1 MENLEPKREKRSPI
15 SSLKFQ
21 RKSDY
26 KKFRKFIK
34 KETKELKGIVEPKQD
49 KLKSILNVGVAG
61 LGLFTIG
68 GVMAAIKGRDDD
80 TSGKFKTPFIVGKR
94 NPSDSP
100 DLPNVSITG
109 IKPGGEAFAGQKSKL
124 PFKTPVKQYKK
135 TSKPIK
141 TTVKNPK
148 TKVTTPQKVKV
159 GANVNQGKQGPTGGT
174 GGRPTSGKSKSS
186 LPFEYGTF
194 NYSKNKPKVTT
205 PQKVKV
211 PEIFMDVDG
220 TMVDSYDKLSVQG
233 KKAGMIRKQLDDPN
247 RKLTRSKRQ
256 RLIQEL
262 DRLEGKILPTTTVK
276 PNIFNRFMNFYNK
289 GRTSAEDTMKF
300 FGKDGLIADDFSK
313 ITRTDKAFKEGA
325 KGLKGARPFKAFT
338 PNMLKTGPTPLTR
351 QLIERPFRFL
361 KNSPVVSSLLK
372 SKVTKTGFIVLD
384 LIFAGQAFADLFKPK
399 DNLRTSVV
407 DLYNAINNQIYKD
420 DPSKLKYYITESSD
434 DRIRAY
440 HIQKNKEIRLLKEK
454 AGLNLSGSPNVL
466 IVPENKQNN
475 EVKSNIPIKT
485 GGTKVS
491 FVPTEPLNSVG
502 TDILLH
508 KLNQ

>member
-1 MENLEPKREKRSPI
+1 MENLEPKREKKSSL

-26 KKFRKFIK
+26 KKFRNFIK

-68 GVMAAIKGRDDD
+68 GVMAAIKGRGDG
-80 TSGKFKTPFIVGKR
+80 TSDKFKTPFIVGKR

-100 DLPNVSITG
+100 DLPNVSLTG
-109 IKPGGEAFAGQKSKL
+109 IKPGGEKLAGQKTKL
-124 PFKTPVKQYKK
+124 PFKKPVLKK

-148 TKVTTPQKVKV
+148 TKVYTSQKVKV

-174 GGRPTSGKSKSS
+174 GDRPTSGKSKS
-186 LPFEYGTF
+186 F
-194 NYSKNKPKVTT
+194 NKNINVDKI
-205 PQKVKV
+205 
-211 PEIFMDVDG
+211 PEVFMDVDG
-220 TMVDSYDKLSVQG
+220 KMVDSYDKLSVQG
-233 KKAGMIRKQLDDPN
+233 KKANMIRKQLNDPN
-247 RKLTRSKRQ
+247 RKLIKTKRE

-262 DRLEGKILPTTTVK
+262 DRLEGKVVPMTTVK

-289 GRTSAEDTMKF
+289 GRTPAEDTMQF

-399 DNLRTSVV
+399 DNIRTSVV

-434 DRIRAY
+434 ERIRAY

-454 AGLNLSGSPNVL
+454 AGLNLGGSPNVL

>member
-1 MENLEPKREKRSPI
+1 MENLEPKREKKSSL

-26 KKFRKFIK
+26 KKFRNFIK

-68 GVMAAIKGRDDD
+68 GVMAAIKGRGDG
-80 TSGKFKTPFIVGKR
+80 TSDKFKTPFIVGKR

-100 DLPNVSITG
+100 DLPNVSLTG
-109 IKPGGEAFAGQKSKL
+109 IKPGGEKLAGQKTKL
-124 PFKTPVKQYKK
+124 PFKKPVLKK

-148 TKVTTPQKVKV
+148 TKVYTSQKVKV

-174 GGRPTSGKSKSS
+174 GDRPTSGKSKS
-186 LPFEYGTF
+186 F
-194 NYSKNKPKVTT
+194 NKNINVDKI
-205 PQKVKV
+205 
-211 PEIFMDVDG
+211 PEVFMDVDG
-220 TMVDSYDKLSVQG
+220 KMVDSYDKLSVQG
-233 KKAGMIRKQLDDPN
+233 KKANMIRKQLNDPN
-247 RKLTRSKRQ
+247 RKLIKTKRE

-262 DRLEGKILPTTTVK
+262 DRLEGKVVPMTTVK

-289 GRTSAEDTMKF
+289 GRTLAEDTMQF

-399 DNLRTSVV
+399 DNIRTSVV

-434 DRIRAY
+434 ERIRAY

-454 AGLNLSGSPNVL
+454 AGLNLGGSPNVL

>member
-1 MENLEPKREKRSPI
+1 MENLEPKREKKSSL

-26 KKFRKFIK
+26 KKFRNFIK

-68 GVMAAIKGRDDD
+68 GVMAAIKGRGDG
-80 TSGKFKTPFIVGKR
+80 TSDKFKTPFIVGKR

-100 DLPNVSITG
+100 DLPNVSLTG
-109 IKPGGEAFAGQKSKL
+109 IKPGGEKLAGQKTKL
-124 PFKTPVKQYKK
+124 PFKKPVLKK

-148 TKVTTPQKVKV
+148 TKVYTSQKVKV

-174 GGRPTSGKSKSS
+174 GDRPTSGKSKS
-186 LPFEYGTF
+186 F
-194 NYSKNKPKVTT
+194 NKNINVDKI
-205 PQKVKV
+205 
-211 PEIFMDVDG
+211 PEVFMDVDG
-220 TMVDSYDKLSVQG
+220 KMVDSYDKLSVQG
-233 KKAGMIRKQLDDPN
+233 KKANMIRKQLNDPN
-247 RKLTRSKRQ
+247 RKLIKTKRE

-262 DRLEGKILPTTTVK
+262 DRLEGKVVPMTTVK

-289 GRTSAEDTMKF
+289 GRTPAEDTMQF

-325 KGLKGARPFKAFT
+325 KGFKGARPFKAFT

-399 DNLRTSVV
+399 DNIRTSVV

-434 DRIRAY
+434 ERIRAY

-454 AGLNLSGSPNVL
+454 AGLNLGGSPNVL

>member
-1 MENLEPKREKRSPI
+1 MENLEPKREKKSSL

-26 KKFRKFIK
+26 KKFRNFIK

-68 GVMAAIKGRDDD
+68 GVMAAIRGRDDG
-80 TSGKFKTPFIVGKR
+80 TSDKFKTPFIVGKR

-100 DLPNVSITG
+100 DLPNVSLTG
-109 IKPGGEAFAGQKSKL
+109 IKPGGEKLAGQKTKL
-124 PFKTPVKQYKK
+124 PFKKPVLKK

-148 TKVTTPQKVKV
+148 TKVYTSQKVKV

-174 GGRPTSGKSKSS
+174 GDRPTSGKSKS
-186 LPFEYGTF
+186 F
-194 NYSKNKPKVTT
+194 NKNINVDKI
-205 PQKVKV
+205 
-211 PEIFMDVDG
+211 PEVFMDVDG

-256 RLIQEL
+256 RLIREL
-262 DRLEGKILPTTTVK
+262 DKLEGKILPTTTVK

-289 GRTSAEDTMKF
+289 GRTPAEDTMKF

-434 DRIRAY
+434 ERIRAY

>member
-1 MENLEPKREKRSPI
+1 MENLEPKREKKSSL

-26 KKFRKFIK
+26 KKFRNFIK

-68 GVMAAIKGRDDD
+68 GVMAAIKGRGDG
-80 TSGKFKTPFIVGKR
+80 TSDKFKTPFIVGKR

-100 DLPNVSITG
+100 DLPNVSLTG
-109 IKPGGEAFAGQKSKL
+109 IKPGGEKLAGQKTKL
-124 PFKTPVKQYKK
+124 PFKKPVLKK

-148 TKVTTPQKVKV
+148 TKVYTSQKVKV

-174 GGRPTSGKSKSS
+174 GDRPTSGKSKS
-186 LPFEYGTF
+186 F
-194 NYSKNKPKVTT
+194 NKNINVDKI
-205 PQKVKV
+205 
-211 PEIFMDVDG
+211 PEVFMDVDG

-256 RLIQEL
+256 RLIREL

-289 GRTSAEDTMKF
+289 GRTPAEDTMKF

-399 DNLRTSVV
+399 DNIRTSVV

-434 DRIRAY
+434 ERIRAY

>member
-1 MENLEPKREKRSPI
+1 MENLEPKREKKSSL

-26 KKFRKFIK
+26 KKFRNFIK

-68 GVMAAIKGRDDD
+68 GVMAAIKGRGDG
-80 TSGKFKTPFIVGKR
+80 TSDKFKTPFIVGKR

-100 DLPNVSITG
+100 DLPNVSLTG
-109 IKPGGEAFAGQKSKL
+109 IKPGGEKLAGQKTKL
-124 PFKTPVKQYKK
+124 PFKKPVLKK

-141 TTVKNPK
+141 TTVQNPK
-148 TKVTTPQKVKV
+148 TKVYTSPKVKV

-174 GGRPTSGKSKSS
+174 GDRPTSGKSKS
-186 LPFEYGTF
+186 F
-194 NYSKNKPKVTT
+194 NKNINVDKI
-205 PQKVKV
+205 
-211 PEIFMDVDG
+211 PEVFMDVDG
-220 TMVDSYDKLSVQG
+220 KMVDSYDKLSVQG
-233 KKAGMIRKQLDDPN
+233 KKANMIRKQLNDPN
-247 RKLTRSKRQ
+247 RKLIKTKRE

-262 DRLEGKILPTTTVK
+262 DRLEGKVVPMTTVK

-289 GRTSAEDTMKF
+289 GRTPAEDTMQF

-325 KGLKGARPFKAFT
+325 KGFKGARPFKAFT

-399 DNLRTSVV
+399 DNIRTSVV

-434 DRIRAY
+434 ERIRAY

-454 AGLNLSGSPNVL
+454 AGLNLGGSPNVL